1 MRDVKNIDFYEGSNV
16 AILEDYD
23 TARWNALAERQNTKM
38 FVQMNGRD
46 PVDYEEVRSW
56 VHSISK
62 QNKKAAAP
70 TTTLVS
76 PIAPTIEMNQL
87 QA

>member
-1 MRDVKNIDFYEGSNV
+1 MRNVKNIDFYSDSNV

-46 PVDYEEVRSW
+46 PVNYEEVRSW
-56 VHSISK
+56 VRSLSGQKEKPAAVTASSIFHQSV
-62 QNKKAAAP
+62 N
-70 TTTLVS
+70 
-76 PIAPTIEMNQL
+76 
-87 QA
+87 